1 MTTSKPIK
9 IAGMG
14 KYLPRQILSSEIEN
28 RYGIPLGWS
37 EKYSGVAT
45 RHHVTTESIAF
56 MGARAAEQALAN
68 AGMKLSDMDMLISA
82 GGTYDFPL
90 PNQASVTK
98 NEMEGGNDHHCP
110 AIDIDSTCLS
120 FVTALDMASR
130 MMDGK
135 SMKNVLI
142 VSSEVSSNGLDPKN
156 WETQTLFGDAAAA
169 AVVTYDESSDS
180 RYIKGMQRTYSEGV
194 FHTVIEAGGN
204 AKTPK
209 DYPYDADNSALYC
222 FKMKGKI
229 LLRLAKNT
237 IPGFMDEFFGDL
249 PVKLED
255 LDAVVPHQASRMG
268 IHIFNSLYSF
278 KEGTVKESL
287 SRYGNC
293 IAASIPITLA
303 DSIASGDIKRGD
315 TCFLSGT
322 SAGFSIGGVL
332 IKY

>member
-1 MTTSKPIK
+1 MTLAKPIK

-14 KYLPRQILSSEIEN
+14 KYLPRQVLSSEIESQ
-28 RYGIPLGWS
+28 YGIPQGWS

-45 RHHVTTESIAF
+45 RHHVTDESVAF

-68 AGMKLSDMDMLISA
+68 ANMQLSDIDMLISA
-82 GGTYDFPL
+82 GGTYDYPL

-98 NEMEGGNDHHCP
+98 NEMAGGKDHHCP

-120 FVTALDMASR
+120 FVAALDMASR
-130 MMDGK
+130 MLDGK
-135 SMKNVLI
+135 SMKTVLI
-142 VSSEVSSNGLDPKN
+142 ISSEVASNGLDPNN
-156 WETQTLFGDAAAA
+156 WETKTLFGDAAAA

-194 FHTVIEAGGN
+194 FHTIIEAGGN
-204 AKTPK
+204 AKMPR
-209 DYPYDADNSALYC
+209 DYPYDPEDPSLYC

-249 PVKLED
+249 PVNLED
-255 LDAVVPHQASRMG
+255 TDAIVPHQASRMG
-268 IHIFNSLYSF
+268 IYIFNSLYSF
-278 KEGTVKESL
+278 PEGTVKESL

-303 DSIASGDIKRGD
+303 DCIASGDIKRGD